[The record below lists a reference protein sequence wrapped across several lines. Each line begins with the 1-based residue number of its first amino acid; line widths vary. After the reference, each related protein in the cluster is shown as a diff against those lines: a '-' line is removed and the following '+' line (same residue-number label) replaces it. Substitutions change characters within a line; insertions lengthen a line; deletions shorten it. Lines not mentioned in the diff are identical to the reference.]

1 MCVSCM
7 RACLHIVD
15 CTKSDT
21 CAEKEYRERDSS
33 CEVKLRLPT
42 VAAAAATEC
51 GFLFLSSTKRNK
63 QRLHTNPEHNAS
75 QPSIFDRL

>member
-1 MCVSCM
+1 M

-42 VAAAAATEC
+42 VAAAAAAATYRMW
-51 GFLFLSSTKRNK
+51 LF
-63 QRLHTNPEHNAS
+63 
-75 QPSIFDRL
+75 IFVIYEAEQTTFAY